1 MKHWFIT
8 GISRGL
14 GLAMAKAAIAN
25 GDRVWGTTR
34 GAAQDIAHVPG
45 QLNAV
50 TLDLGDPQQV
60 VPTVQRV
67 FGQMGRV
74 DVIVNNAGYG
84 LLGAV
89 EDAADA
95 DLYQL
100 FEVDVFAPIRIVRAA
115 LPCLRQQ
122 GHGHVVNITSIA
134 GRAPGVGSALYAT
147 AKFALEGFSASLA
160 QEVGAFGV
168 HVTAVAPGQFRT
180 GFLSDT
186 SLRRSTGASDARSPA
201 LDAALA
207 QLSRL
212 DQHQP
217 GDPDRAAQAILQAV
231 YSDAPPRQLLL
242 GSDALDRAT
251 RQQQAMTEE
260 MRAWEALTRSTDFP
274 VEPAAR

>member
-34 GAAQDIAHVPG
+34 GAAPDIAHVPG

-50 TLDLGDPQQV
+50 RLDLGDVPQV

-67 FGQMGRV
+67 FEDMGRV
-74 DVIVNNAGYG
+74 DVIVNNAGFG

-89 EDAADA
+89 ENVTDEA
-95 DLYQL
+95 LYQL
-100 FEVDVFAPIRIVRAA
+100 FEVDVFGPIRIVRAA
-115 LPCLRQQ
+115 MPFLRTQ

-147 AKFALEGFSASLA
+147 AKFALEGFSAALA

-180 GFLSDT
+180 DFLSDT
-186 SLRRSTGASDARSPA
+186 SLKRSTGTGAASSSA

-207 QLSRL
+207 QLASIN
-212 DQHQP
+212 QHQP
-217 GDPDRAAQAILQAV
+217 GDPDRAAQAILQVV
-231 YSDAPPRQLLL
+231 YSAAPPRQLLL
-242 GSDALDRAT
+242 GSDALARAT
-251 RQQQAMTEE
+251 RQQQAMTDE
-260 MRAWEALTRSTDFP
+260 MLAWEALTRSTDFP
-274 VEPAAR
+274 VEPTAR